1 MHGIFII
8 SSTLDIGMAFRRT
21 VKLYRSVRL
30 PEGTRLF
37 NNATGSGD
45 GFTIAELKKLQ
56 AEIKKLRSQL
66 HLPNTEATPKR
77 TIAVTVGPTSTPL
90 KVVNKYSHLYTNL
103 GIPCLCV
110 APRVIHVW
118 SSKVAKSVVNN
129 LLKVL
134 DTNLSGQYS
143 LILHLLSGATTVLL
157 PTLSEEHASRS
168 PLLQTKFPPACV
180 VFDSS
185 PVDFTYENT
194 VASTKHMHNIGGFN
208 WLIYWMVYSVGIVTE
223 KLIGT
228 RKRYELRQS
237 LDSTLLDIPQLFLY
251 SEADTV
257 SLSPYV
263 EGIIAEQRSKGR
275 NVTSFRWKD
284 SLHVRHLV
292 THPEEY
298 KEQVTAFLKE
308 CNLV

>member
-1 MHGIFII
+1 
-8 SSTLDIGMAFRRT
+8 MALCCFWRAT
-21 VKLYRSVRL
+21 KLYRPIVRL
-30 PEGTRLF
+30 HKGTRLF
-37 NNATGSGD
+37 SNATGNGD
-45 GFTIAELKKLQ
+45 GFTTTELKKLQ
-56 AEIKKLRSQL
+56 AEVQKLRSQL
-66 HLPNTEATPKR
+66 HLPSTEATPKR
-77 TIAVTVGPTSTPL
+77 AIAVTVGPTSTPL
-90 KVVNKYSHLYTNL
+90 KVVNKYSHLYTDL

-110 APRVIHVW
+110 APSITHVW
-118 SSKVAKSVVNN
+118 SSKLAKSVTGH
-129 LLKVL
+129 LLKAL
-134 DTNLSGQYS
+134 DTTLTGPCS

-157 PTLSEEHASRS
+157 PTLCEEHASRS

-180 VFDSS
+180 VFDSG
-185 PVDFTYENT
+185 PADFTYESGT
-194 VASTKHMHNIGGFN
+194 AAARHIYDQGGFN
-208 WLIYWMVYSVGIVTE
+208 WLTYWMASSVGIVTE
-223 KLIGT
+223 KLVGT

-263 EGIIAEQRSKGR
+263 EGIMAEQRSKGR

-298 KEQVTAFLKE
+298 KEQVTAFLKRCSLIE
-308 CNLV
+308 Q